1 MGIVVAILIF
11 CVLIITHEFGHLIVA
26 KLNGVYCHEFAI
38 GMGPKITSVKK
49 SETEYVIRAFPIG
62 GMVKM
67 MGEDEDSNDPRAFN
81 QKKVW
86 QRASII
92 FAGPAMN
99 LLTACVVFAIAF
111 MGIGV
116 ASDSNIIGDVIEGQA
131 AEAAGMIAGDKILS
145 INEEF
150 TENWNDI
157 SKVIAASPAGASLR
171 VMVERSGIN
180 TPVGIEVVP
189 YFDEQ
194 SGRYL
199 LGVLADR
206 ETMGF
211 FPAVWLG
218 IKQSV
223 KMTVLIFQTL
233 FGMITGTVDVELAG
247 PVGVVS
253 LVSET
258 TQAGIF
264 NVLFLTGF
272 LCVNIGIFN
281 LLPFPALD
289 GSRLVFLAIEGIRR
303 KPLDP
308 KKEGM
313 VHFVGLML
321 LFALMIF
328 VTYQD
333 IVRLIIG

>member
-38 GMGPKITSVKK
+38 GMGPKITSFKK

-67 MGEDEDSNDPRAFN
+67 MGEDEDSEDPRAFN

-116 ASDSNIIGDVIEGQA
+116 ASGSNVIGDVIKGQA
-131 AEAAGMIAGDKILS
+131 AEAAGMLAGDKIIS
-145 INEEF
+145 INGQI
-150 TENWNDI
+150 TEDWDDI
-157 SKVIAASPAGASLR
+157 STAIASVPAGQSLG
-171 VMVERSGIN
+171 VVVERSGVSA
-180 TPVGIEVVP
+180 PVEFEIVP
-189 YFDEQ
+189 YFDEE

-199 LGVLADR
+199 LGVEADR

-223 KMTVLIFQTL
+223 KMTILIFQTL
-233 FGMITGTVDVELAG
+233 VGMFTGTVPVELAG

-253 LVSET
+253 LVSQT
-258 TQAGIF
+258 AQAGIF

-308 KKEGM
+308 QKEGM

-333 IVRLIIG
+333 IVRLITG